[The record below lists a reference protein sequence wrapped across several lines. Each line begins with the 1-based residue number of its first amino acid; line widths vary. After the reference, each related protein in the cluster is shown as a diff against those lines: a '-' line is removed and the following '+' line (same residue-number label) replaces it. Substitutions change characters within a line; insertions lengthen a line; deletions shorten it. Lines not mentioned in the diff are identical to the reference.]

1 MGAAL
6 TEVPQDFRFVL
17 RRYDRAPEIPMIF
30 ASYAETTYSRNIE
43 FEGRRAP
50 TIFLKTI
57 PARDRATKL
66 GWIDET
72 DSFNDF
78 VVSSSP
84 VTDSDELITEI
95 VEPKV
100 KTVRKKRSKKA

>member
-6 TEVPQDFRFVL
+6 TRVPEDFRFVL
-17 RRYDRAPEIPMIF
+17 RRYDRAPEIPMIY
-30 ASYAETTYSRNIE
+30 STYAETTYSRNIE
-43 FEGRRAP
+43 IEGKHAP

-72 DSFNDF
+72 DLFKSFMNLS
-78 VVSSSP
+78 VE
-84 VTDSDELITEI
+84 VTESEEVITEI

-100 KTVRKKRSKKA
+100 KTVRKKRSKKS